1 MTNEQQK
8 PATPAIDPAP
18 APAPQEG
25 QQQSQSPTKP
35 STDKPGVQPQQK

>member
-8 PATPAIDPAP
+8 PATPTSNPAP

-25 QQQSQSPTKP
+25 QQSQSPASP
-35 STDKPGVQPQQK
+35 NTDKPDGQPQQK